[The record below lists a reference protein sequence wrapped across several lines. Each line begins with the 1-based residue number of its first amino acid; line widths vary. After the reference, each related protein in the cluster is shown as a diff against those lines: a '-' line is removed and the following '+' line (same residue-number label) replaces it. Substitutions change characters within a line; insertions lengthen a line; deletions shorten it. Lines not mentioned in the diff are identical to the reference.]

1 VTCRTIF
8 PISAGVVRFAGPDGA
23 PLLLGVPAG
32 KGIPALMAR
41 TLLAAY
47 VCLAG
52 LTMLMT
58 IGIAIALAASGSP
71 TRTESCS

>member
-1 VTCRTIF
+1 
-8 PISAGVVRFAGPDGA
+8 
-23 PLLLGVPAG
+23 LLLGVPAG
-32 KGIPALMAR
+32 KGMPALMAR
-41 TLLAAY
+41 RRLAAY

-58 IGIAIALAASGSP
+58 TGIAIALALSGSP

>member
-1 VTCRTIF
+1 VIRRLIF
-8 PISAGVVRFAGPDGA
+8 SISVGVARFAGPDGA

-32 KGIPALMAR
+32 KGMPALMAR
-41 TLLAAY
+41 RLLAAY

-58 IGIAIALAASGSP
+58 TGIAIALALSGSP